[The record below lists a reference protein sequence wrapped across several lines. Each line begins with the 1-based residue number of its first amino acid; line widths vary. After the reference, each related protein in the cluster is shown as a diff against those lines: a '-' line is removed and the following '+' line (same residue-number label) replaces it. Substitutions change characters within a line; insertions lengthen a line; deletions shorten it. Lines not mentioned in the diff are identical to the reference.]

1 MAIKEN
7 KGLLPLLYILARLF
21 SYVYGDLASNKALTN
36 HHYDWQQIEN
46 NNFTTSNKLN
56 PSEKM
61 GKNYTYILIIL

>member
-46 NNFTTSNKLN
+46 NNITTSNKHN

-61 GKNYTYILIIL
+61 GKNYTYTFII